1 MHKSAVITLCVLV
14 IYFIWRDF
22 AALLVAWYSG
32 AQPPVTTKTKVFIWF
47 RAAVALAAGG
57 VALLTL

>member
-1 MHKSAVITLCVLV
+1 MHKAAVITLCVLV
-14 IYFIWRDF
+14 IFFIWRDF
-22 AALLVAWYSG
+22 AEMLAAWYSG
-32 AQPPVTTKTKVFIWF
+32 AEPPVTIKTKVFIWS